1 MNKNSEQG
9 TGDRGQGVVRSPAQA
24 VSAIG
29 HSPQGWRG
37 VRRAACGAHSRTHAL
52 THWVAGLVVA
62 VGLAACTPLDYA
74 LGYVPWFA
82 TMREEVSFDPYEVP
96 RLPADGAIP
105 VINPRGDVPPPF
117 TQQDLVQNN
126 LPELANPLAP
136 TENVLLRGNVL
147 YQRHCMPCHGPQGQG
162 NGPVVGQGKFP
173 FAPAAVGPLVAS
185 YTDAYLYGIIRVGR
199 GLMPG
204 YGDRMTHN
212 DRWAVVLHLR
222 ELQQQNYDVPAAV
235 VQPGEAVPESFQG
248 QPDSIINP
256 RPR

>member
-1 MNKNSEQG
+1 M
-9 TGDRGQGVVRSPAQA
+9 T
-24 VSAIG
+24 
-29 HSPQGWRG
+29 
-37 VRRAACGAHSRTHAL
+37 
-52 THWVAGLVVA
+52 GLVVA

-117 TQQDLVQNN
+117 TQTDLIQGT
-126 LPELANPLAP
+126 LPPLSNPLTP
-136 TENVLLRGNVL
+136 TEEVLLRGNVL

-162 NGPVVGQGKFP
+162 TGPVVGPGKFP
-173 FAPAAVGPLVAS
+173 IAPSVVSPLAAS

-199 GLMPG
+199 GLMPS

-212 DRWAVVLHLR
+212 DRWAVVMHLR
-222 ELQQQNYDVPAAV
+222 QIQGQSSDVPAAV
-235 VQPGEAVPESFQG
+235 VQPAEAVPESFPG
-248 QPDSIINP
+248 QPDSVINP
-256 RPR
+256 RQR